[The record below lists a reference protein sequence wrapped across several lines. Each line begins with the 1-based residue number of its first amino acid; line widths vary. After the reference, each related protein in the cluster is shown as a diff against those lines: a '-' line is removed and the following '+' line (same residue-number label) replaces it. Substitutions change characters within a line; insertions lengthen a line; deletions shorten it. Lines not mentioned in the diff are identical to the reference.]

1 MQFVYYK
8 AVAVINAATA
18 TILQFLSPV
27 FIVVHTMLRERAV
40 PRRADLIAVLV
51 ALVGIFLLVTGGQP
65 TYLAISPAAFF
76 WGLAT
81 GMAAAAYV
89 LSMQLV
95 ETGKVRLNTLL
106 RILSTDQV
114 QQPDHVAPNVGYE
127 FGAISAD

>member
-40 PRRADLIAVLV
+40 PRCADLIAVLV

-81 GMAAAAYV
+81 GMVAAAYV
-89 LSMQLV
+89 LSMQFV
-95 ETGKVRLNTLL
+95 KTGKIRLNTLL

-114 QQPDHVAPNVGYE
+114 H
-127 FGAISAD
+127 